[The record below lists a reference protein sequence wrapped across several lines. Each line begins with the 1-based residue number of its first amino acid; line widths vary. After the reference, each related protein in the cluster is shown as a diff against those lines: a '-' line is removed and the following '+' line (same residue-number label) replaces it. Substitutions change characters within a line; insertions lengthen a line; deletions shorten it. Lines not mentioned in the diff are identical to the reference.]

1 MAGRGIDLES
11 VGDVEDL
18 RVVGVDAFGGEVFE
32 CFGGRACE
40 EFGACPRAGF
50 SGAAADDAPPDDF
63 GGWSGAMVCLGFAW
77 RAGPDGLNDDA
88 IGGYPAAGDSYTTF
102 PVREFWNE
110 VTLVDAVVSDPSHD
124 VIMSGHPD
132 GMQYVVRIT

>member
-1 MAGRGIDLES
+1 MEVIGEQGARLLLLQSSQLRERALDVYHMHRLAALAAVRNRGQI
-11 VGDVEDL
+11 GTI
-18 RVVGVDAFGGEVFE
+18 
-32 CFGGRACE
+32 
-40 EFGACPRAGF
+40 
-50 SGAAADDAPPDDF
+50 
-63 GGWSGAMVCLGFAW
+63 
-77 RAGPDGLNDDA
+77 GLNDDA